1 MPWPGVRTIKRNTW
15 NSPTY
20 PQTFFRHI
28 ANFVSYAPPCPMEVA
43 ARRGGGGLEGALCRA
58 EEEMFQTPTKRMI
71 FDVNNN
77 SPRRLLLMV

>member
-1 MPWPGVRTIKRNTW
+1 MSMTMPWPGVRTIKRNTW

-43 ARRGGGGLEGALCRA
+43 ARRGGGGLEGALCSGRGGNV
-58 EEEMFQTPTKRMI
+58 PNPYKKNDI
-71 FDVNNN
+71 
-77 SPRRLLLMV
+77 